1 MCLRLT
7 LPPFDDPQMELYAGR
22 AVRQAPLLNLA
33 GAASAAW
40 KSAIAWSRTPERS
53 CTGENARIHEASC
66 QRPFA
71 AREYDRETR
80 KAGVGLWVRSTAV

>member
-1 MCLRLT
+1 MEVGDRLV
-7 LPPFDDPQMELYAGR
+7 AH
-22 AVRQAPLLNLA
+22 A
-33 GAASAAW
+33 
-40 KSAIAWSRTPERS
+40 ERS